1 MLYLLC
7 RKIPCRVAVTLNF
20 GLIDS
25 TNLFHLNWIRS
36 MPKTTINRIAQTS
49 RMNEAK
55 PERTLSEH
63 NRKTRCCLCLRSKSD
78 WVGSA
83 SVYQRP
89 PAIHKLDDVV
99 LRHGKPAEEKTR
111 KSSLSYIKRE
121 RKALAKLGRCC
132 TDDTGVVVDVVVVS
146 RVGWCVIL
154 VLVGAVAVWP
164 LLLPL
169 YCVLDK
175 PCSQCANNR
184 KRPARVPMPKF
195 RSDGSKRCTTMD
207 GGGGGIYRPMSLSYK
222 TGSPCQ
228 CVQPNDDRR

>member
-1 MLYLLC
+1 MYTTRKVRVEARDDLLRFRPLSTSTPVIDITVRNTQNENKPLANQTTKHKKINIRSMLYLLC

-25 TNLFHLNWIRS
+25 TNLFHLNCIRS

-49 RMNEAK
+49 RMNVAK

-78 WVGSA
+78 WIGSA

-111 KSSLSYIKRE
+111 KSSLS
-121 RKALAKLGRCC
+121 L
-132 TDDTGVVVDVVVVS
+132 
-146 RVGWCVIL
+146 
-154 VLVGAVAVWP
+154 
-164 LLLPL
+164 
-169 YCVLDK
+169 
-175 PCSQCANNR
+175 
-184 KRPARVPMPKF
+184 
-195 RSDGSKRCTTMD
+195 
-207 GGGGGIYRPMSLSYK
+207 SLI
-222 TGSPCQ
+222 
-228 CVQPNDDRR
+228 